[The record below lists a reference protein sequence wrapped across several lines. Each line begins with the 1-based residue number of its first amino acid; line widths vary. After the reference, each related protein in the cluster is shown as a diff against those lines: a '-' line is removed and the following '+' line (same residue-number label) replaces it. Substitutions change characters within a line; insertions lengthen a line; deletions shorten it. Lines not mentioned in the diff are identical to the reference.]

1 MTHEEWLESTLWTDW
16 NTENAWIAAQQAER
30 ERILEIIKAVSV
42 RGNHDQWFDACDR
55 IMEAIDV

>member
-30 ERILEIIKAVSV
+30 ERIKNILYEEYAQINV
-42 RGNHDQWFDACDR
+42 NLPR
-55 IMEAIDV
+55 IMEKIDVSE